1 MYDPNEEELWLINN
15 YDRFG
20 LYAKPALG
28 EKPMFLHE
36 EQITC
41 PYCWETITLLVDPSE
56 SQTYTEDCFV
66 CCRPILV
73 NTDIQGDS
81 ITVNVAQEDLGF

>member
-1 MYDPNEEELWLINN
+1 
-15 YDRFG
+15 
-20 LYAKPALG
+20 
-28 EKPMFLHE
+28 MFLHE

-66 CCRPILV
+66 CCRPILI
-73 NTDIQGDS
+73 NTEIQGDS
-81 ITVNVAQEDLGF
+81 VSVQGYPRRFRLLVISACI